1 MVAQRESRIDFR
13 GIVDEGKV
21 LLVKLAQGAIGEEN
35 SALLGSL
42 LVAKLQQVAMSREDV
57 RPELRR
63 PFHLVIDE
71 FHHFV
76 TPSMAALLSAARKY
90 RVGLTLA
97 HQELRQIDSRDR
109 EVSSALL
116 TNAATRIVFRVGDED
131 AKKLEGG
138 FAYFDAMDLK
148 NLGVGEA
155 ICRVDRAEN
164 DFNLETKALPAV
176 NEASAAARKGR
187 VVALT
192 RERFA
197 RRREEVERELAAALA
212 TSPPVA
218 APPPVRR
225 EGLPKP
231 PPSVERVAPP
241 VAVLPKPRSPSPAP
255 LGRGGSQH
263 KYLQE
268 LVKRWAE
275 GHGYR
280 ATIERQILDG
290 LGSVD
295 VALDRGERSIACEI
309 SVASTAEQELGNIE
323 KCLAAGFDEVAV
335 VSLEKQNLRRA
346 REVISAKLEEHLRE
360 RVHFLTPEE
369 LFTFLEAQPDAP
381 EDSEEIVGGYR
392 VRVSYKAVGAK
403 EKKAK
408 TRAVSE
414 VILRT
419 VRRLKGE

>member
-1 MVAQRESRIDFR
+1 
-13 GIVDEGKV
+13 
-21 LLVKLAQGAIGEEN
+21 
-35 SALLGSL
+35 
-42 LVAKLQQVAMSREDV
+42 MSREDV

-97 HQELRQIDSRDR
+97 HQELRQIESHDR
-109 EVSSALL
+109 EVLSALL

-131 AKKLEGG
+131 ARKLEGG
-138 FAYFDAMDLK
+138 FASFDAMDLK

-155 ICRVDRAEN
+155 ICRIDRAEN
-164 DFNLETKALPAV
+164 DFNLETRPLAAV
-176 NEASAAARKGR
+176 DEASAAAGKAR

-212 TSPPVA
+212 SSPTVATPPLARREMPKSAPSIEKVVRPPAEMPRSRPPSPP
-218 APPPVRR
+218 
-225 EGLPKP
+225 
-231 PPSVERVAPP
+231 
-241 VAVLPKPRSPSPAP
+241 P

-263 KYLQE
+263 RYLQE
-268 LVKRWAE
+268 LVKRWGE

-280 ATIERQILDG
+280 ATIEKQILDG

-295 VALDRGERSIACEI
+295 VSLERGERSVACEI
-309 SVASTAEQELGNIE
+309 SVASTAEQELGNVE

-346 REVISAKLEEHLRE
+346 REVISSKLEEDFRE

-369 LFTFLEAQPDAP
+369 LFTFLEAQPEAP
-381 EDSEEIVGGYR
+381 ADSDEIVGGYR

-408 TRAVSE
+408 THAVSE